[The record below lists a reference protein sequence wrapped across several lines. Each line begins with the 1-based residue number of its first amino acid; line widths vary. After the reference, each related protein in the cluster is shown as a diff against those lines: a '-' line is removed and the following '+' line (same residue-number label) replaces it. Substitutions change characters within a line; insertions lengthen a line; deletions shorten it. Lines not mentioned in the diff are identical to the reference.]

1 LIEASE
7 ETTSPTTTCALAG
20 CAKKS
25 TIVPIASRWDLINM
39 NDYWNTRPVLMLPKT
54 KEKARFDRALSGP
67 VKFLSAVAYKF
78 VLLDLRRYRQSI

>member
-1 LIEASE
+1 
-7 ETTSPTTTCALAG
+7 
-20 CAKKS
+20 
-25 TIVPIASRWDLINM
+25 M

-78 VLLDLRRYRQSI
+78 VLLDLRCYRQSI